1 MRVVNGHLMLHICVS
16 CHPYIDKYTFLK
28 LPDNIFSVLDVSVN
42 IHISNGRQGT
52 FKVICTSS
60 GGRPLSMTVTGPS
73 GVPQDITESM
83 VVVGEREGT
92 GNDTFSAEIMLQG
105 GRNGDS
111 YTCYSSNVVS
121 HSSNNSTLLG

>member
-1 MRVVNGHLMLHICVS
+1 MYVSLCHLS
-16 CHPYIDKYTFLK
+16 IDHKISFL
-28 LPDNIFSVLDVSVN
+28 LYFLLIISVLELSVN
-42 IHISNGRQGT
+42 IHVSNGVKGT

-73 GVPQDITESM
+73 GVPKDITESM

-92 GNDTFSAEIMLQG
+92 GNDTFSSEIIFQG
-105 GRNGDS
+105 GRYGDS

-121 HSSNNSTLLG
+121 NSSNNSTLLSR

>member
-1 MRVVNGHLMLHICVS
+1 MSVDIYVS
-16 CHPYIDKYTFLK
+16 
-28 LPDNIFSVLDVSVN
+28 S
-42 IHISNGRQGT
+42 GRQGT

-83 VVVGEREGT
+83 VVVGEREMT
-92 GNDTFSAEIMLQG
+92 GNDTFSSEIMLQG

-111 YTCYSSNVVS
+111 YTCFSSNVVS
-121 HSSNNSTLLG
+121 NSSNNSTLQSWY